1 MERDFKG
8 IWIPK
13 EIWLNPD
20 LSALE
25 KVVFAEI
32 DSLDGEQGC
41 YASNEYLATF
51 CNCSVSK
58 IVKAIKKLKDLGL
71 IYIKSFDGRTRF
83 IGSYLSKLT
92 EQTGKKYHAELQKV
106 PPINIDNNIDNTLS
120 KDRVEAHSK
129 VERFQKPTLE
139 EINDYIK
146 ANNLKVD
153 GERFFNYYEGNGWH
167 VGRVKMSSWKA
178 TLKNWNKSE
187 KKRVKYD
194 VKDMEADESVDLVK
208 LSKELFGD
216 D

>member
-1 MERDFKG
+1 MEREFKG

-41 YASNEYLATF
+41 YASNEYLAQF

-83 IGSYLSKLT
+83 IGSSLSKLT
-92 EQTGKKYHAELQKV
+92 EQTGKKYQAEWQKV
-106 PPINIDNNIDNTLS
+106 PPINIDNNIDNITLINKS
-120 KDRVEAHSK
+120 KDAHS
-129 VERFQKPTLE
+129 FLKPS
-139 EINDYIK
+139 IDQIKAYIK
-146 ANNLKVD
+146 SEQLNVD
-153 GERFFNYYEGNGWH
+153 PEYWFDYYESNGWK
-167 VGRVKMSSWKA
+167 VGKNAMKDWKA
-178 TLKNWNKSE
+178 CLRKWSRSNE
-187 KKRVKYD
+187 AKKVKYD
-194 VKDMEADESVDLVK
+194 VKDMEADDSIDLK
-208 LSKELFGD
+208 DIERRIFGD